1 MKSVVN
7 MASICK
13 AKAEA
18 SLMIEQRR
26 QKSKRT
32 RIQLNLEEVVA
43 KMRDVTRSIQE
54 TRQKK
59 KIVFLEN
66 PPPIPTINSTK
77 CKARTL
83 DNKPCPFR
91 ASCGQFCTRHKV

>member
-1 MKSVVN
+1 MV
-7 MASICK
+7 SICQ

-18 SLMIEQRR
+18 SLLIEQRR
-26 QKSKRT
+26 QNSKRA
-32 RIQLNLEEVVA
+32 RVQLNLDQVVL
-43 KMRDVTRSIQE
+43 KMRDVTKSIQE
-54 TRQKK
+54 KREKK
-59 KIVFLEN
+59 RIIFLEN

-91 ASCGQFCTRHKV
+91 ATCGQFCTRHKV

>member
-1 MKSVVN
+1 
-7 MASICK
+7 MASICQ

-18 SLMIEQRR
+18 SLLIEQRR
-26 QKSKRT
+26 QNSKRA
-32 RIQLNLEEVVA
+32 RVQLNLDQVVL
-43 KMRDVTRSIQE
+43 KMRDVTKSIQE
-54 TRQKK
+54 KREKK
-59 KIVFLEN
+59 RIIFLEN

-91 ASCGQFCTRHKV
+91 ATCGQFCTRHKV